1 MSMMINPFF
10 RGFCSRNFPYIEKEF
25 DALTDYE
32 LICKILEEIEKQ
44 INEIDEKYADILDLR
59 DDFDSFKAE
68 IQAEMVT
75 FKSEVQSDVQSELEA
90 QYSRIVLLMAEY
102 QQVVENQLTA
112 LRSDLEAEIQEIE
125 LGNVIAY
132 NPTNGKYENV
142 SKVIN
147 DVYDVFRTNAI
158 TCTEFD
164 ALDLTATAFDAYE
177 ITAHDFDLQAKTIL
191 V

>member
-59 DDFDSFKAE
+59 DDFNSFKAE
-68 IQAEMVT
+68 IQAEMVA
-75 FKSEVQSDVQSELEA
+75 FKSEVESDVQLELEA
-90 QYSRIVLLMAEY
+90 QYSRIVLLLSEY
-102 QQVVENQLTA
+102 QQVVNGELSS
-112 LRSDLEAEIQEIE
+112 LRSDLEEQIESIE
-125 LGNVIAY
+125 LGNVKAY
-132 NPTNGKYENV
+132 NPTNGEIENV
-142 SKVIN
+142 SKVIQ
-147 DVYDVFRTNAI
+147 DVYDTFRSNAL
-158 TCTEFD
+158 TATEFD

-177 ITAHDFDLQAKTIL
+177 ITAHEFDLEGKTIL